1 MGVKGWMQACLL
13 AAMATGAMAQTLP
26 ATVAAALKAVKVP
39 ESAVGVIVMPLD
51 GGAAALENHADD
63 ALNPAS
69 TMKLVTTFAAL
80 ENLGPAFQWHTGL
93 YTDGAIEGE
102 TLKGNLYMR
111 GGGDPALTYERVWL
125 LLRDLK
131 AAGVRRVA
139 GDLVLDRSYF
149 KLPAARPDAE
159 PFDAQPERAYNVGP
173 DALLMNFK
181 ALRFDITSDDHTAT
195 VRADPDMYG
204 VSAVSRFKVVAMPC
218 ESWRAGWERPEIV
231 SEGGQVRV
239 TLQGRFPRNCR
250 QDRYLGLLDPV
261 EFADRLTRGLWTE
274 LGGSI
279 AGKTREGVTPP
290 DAQRFADQASPALAQ
305 VIRDVNKLSNNTMAR
320 TIFLTLGAE
329 HPQPGRDSAAA
340 AVQLVNEWLGKRGLR
355 FPELTLENGAGLS
368 REERI
373 SPRHL
378 AQLLQVA
385 AHSPYG
391 PELLSSLPILGIDGT
406 LVHRLVDTPEA
417 GQGHLK
423 TGTLDDSKAIAGV
436 MRDHAG
442 REWVVVG
449 IANHPRADAA
459 QGAFDRLLEWVW
471 QGAGTASN

>member
-1 MGVKGWMQACLL
+1 MSVLVS
-13 AAMATGAMAQTLP
+13 AQGNIPPTV
-26 ATVAAALKAVKVP
+26 VAALRAAKVP
-39 ESAVGVIVMPLD
+39 ESAVGMIVMPLD
-51 GGAAALENHADD
+51 GGAPILENHADE

-80 ENLGPAFQWHTGL
+80 ENLGPAFEWHTGL
-93 YTDGAIEGE
+93 YTDGSIEGD
-102 TLKGNLYMR
+102 TLKGNLYVR
-111 GGGDPALTYERVWL
+111 GGGDPSLTYERVWL

-131 AAGVRRVA
+131 ALGVRKVA
-139 GDLVLDRSYF
+139 GDLILDRSYF
-149 KLPAARPDAE
+149 KLPAARPDA
-159 PFDAQPERAYNVGP
+159 PSFDEQPERAYNVGP

-181 ALRFDITSDDHTAT
+181 ALRFDIVSDEHTAA
-195 VRADPDMYG
+195 VRIDPEMAG
-204 VSAVSRFKVVAMPC
+204 VNATSRFKVVAMPC
-218 ESWRAGWERPEIV
+218 DSWRSGWERPEIV
-231 SEGGQVRV
+231 GSGGQVHV

-279 AGKTREGVTPP
+279 AGKTREGVTPA
-290 DAQRFADQASPALAQ
+290 DAQRLADQPSAALAQ

-329 HPQPGRDSAAA
+329 HPQPGRDSAAS
-340 AVQLVNEWLGKRGLR
+340 AVQLINDWLAKRNLR
-355 FPELTLENGAGLS
+355 FTELTLENGAGLS
-368 REERI
+368 REERV

-436 MRDHAG
+436 MRDHTG
-442 REWVVVG
+442 HEWVVVA

-459 QGAFDRLLEWVW
+459 QPAFDRLLEWVW
-471 QGAGTASN
+471 LGAGTAGN